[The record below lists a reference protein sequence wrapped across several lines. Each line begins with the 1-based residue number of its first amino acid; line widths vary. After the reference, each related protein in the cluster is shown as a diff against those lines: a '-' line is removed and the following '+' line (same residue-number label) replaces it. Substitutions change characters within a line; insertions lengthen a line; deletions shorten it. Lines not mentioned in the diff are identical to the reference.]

1 MMVKPSGKLE
11 EMNAD
16 YRWKMNANGC
26 VNESKNTSENIVTFV
41 VKGHVSFATFQ

>member
-1 MMVKPSGKLE
+1 MMVEPSGKLE

-16 YRWKMNANGC
+16 CYWNMNVNGC

-41 VKGHVSFATFQ
+41 VKGHVSFARFQ